1 MKQAGMEQG
10 SVPRLFY
17 LLYTYRKLT
26 ESEKIIDA
34 AEKGVYY
41 LIYLFLANSK

>member
-10 SVPRLFY
+10 SVPACFIY
-17 LLYTYRKLT
+17 YTLT